1 VASVPVVGLCFGLR
15 RQAAEEQAFY
25 PGGALVAQPQLQ
37 RRLVSILASLVL
49 LLSCAGM
56 THASDADN
64 PLAPADTSSPRA
76 TLGDFLATMNRG
88 HALLM
93 EIVKSYMSS
102 SRLYLSEQER
112 VEVDRILGKL
122 EIAKR
127 TMNLSEL
134 PAALAETLSVYR
146 VLQLKEV
153 LDRLELPPLASV
165 PDAAAMESRQFKRWT
180 LPGTEITI
188 ARVEEG
194 PRAGEYLFSPE
205 TVQRLPEFYDRI
217 KHLPYRPGASESWY
231 QIYRYGGAGMRRII
245 PYKWMLALPDW
256 AKVIVLDQPVWR
268 WIGTAIVLFLAT
280 LLFLLARRAAADW
293 ARRGSGSEL
302 RLYWSRLF
310 RALFLLVLIP
320 VLIHVL
326 SDNLR
331 LSGNVLKVATLS
343 LWALFTLTLT
353 WTVWL
358 VSHVLAE
365 SVVSS
370 QQMLAGS
377 IDSQL
382 VRLVLRLLATI
393 LSITI
398 LVVGAQQLGIPA
410 YSVIAGLG
418 VGGIAV
424 ALAAKDSLANLLGSL
439 LIMFEKPFRVGHW
452 IKVDK
457 IEGFVESI
465 GFRSTR
471 IRTFYNSLVSI
482 PSNQL
487 VNSTVD
493 NMAMRKLRAVR
504 TVLHLS
510 YATPAEKVERFVE
523 AIRQLIEDNPHTYKK
538 WYRIRFDDFGEYGL
552 HVLVNFLLDVP
563 DNQIEQAERQHLMLE
578 LLKLAESMDIE
589 FAIPPRLPPL
599 EGPAPPASSAKA

>member
-1 VASVPVVGLCFGLR
+1 M
-15 RQAAEEQAFY
+15 
-25 PGGALVAQPQLQ
+25 LVQPKSQ
-37 RRLVSILASLVL
+37 RILTLFLASLIL
-49 LLSCAGM
+49 LLSHSGNSLAAD
-56 THASDADN
+56 TDN

-76 TLGDFLATMNRG
+76 TLRDFLETMDRG

-93 EIVKSYMSS
+93 EIVKSYLGS
-102 SRLYLSEQER
+102 SRLYLSAEER
-112 VEVDRILGKL
+112 VEVDRILVKL
-122 EIAKR
+122 EIAR
-127 TMNLSEL
+127 RALNLSEL
-134 PAALAETLSVYR
+134 PAALAESLSVYR

-153 LDRLELPPLASV
+153 LDRIELPAFESV
-165 PDAAAMESRQFKRWT
+165 PDAAEMESRQFKRWT

-188 ARVEEG
+188 QRVEEG

-205 TVQRLPEFYDRI
+205 TVKRLPEFYHRI
-217 KHLPYRPGASESWY
+217 RHLPYRQGASASWY
-231 QIYRYGGAGMRRII
+231 ETYRYGGAGMRRII

-256 AKVIVLDQPVWR
+256 AKVIIVDQPVWR
-268 WIGTAIVLFLAT
+268 WIGTVIVLLLAT
-280 LLFLLARRAAADW
+280 GLFLLVRRAATAW
-293 ARRGSGSEL
+293 ARRGSASEL
-302 RLYWSRLF
+302 RLYWSRLA
-310 RALFLLVLIP
+310 RVTFLLVLIP
-320 VLIHVL
+320 IVIHVL
-326 SDNLR
+326 AANLR
-331 LSGNVLKVATLS
+331 LSGHVLEVATLS
-343 LWALFTLTLT
+343 LWAIFTLTLT
-353 WTVWL
+353 WAVWL

-382 VRLVLRLLATI
+382 IRLGLRLMATI

-452 IKVDK
+452 IKVDN

-482 PSNQL
+482 PSNHL

-504 TVLHLS
+504 TVLHIS
-510 YATPAEKVERFVE
+510 YATPSDKVEQFVE
-523 AIRQLIEDNPHTYKK
+523 AIRQLIENHPLTYKK
-538 WYRIRFDDFGEYGL
+538 WYRIRFDDFGDYGL
-552 HVLVNFLLDVP
+552 NILVNFLLDVS
-563 DNQIEQAERQHLMLE
+563 DNKMEQAERQRLLLE
-578 LLKLAESMDIE
+578 LLKLAEAMDIE
-589 FAIPPRLPPL
+589 FAIPPRLQQAETEAA
-599 EGPAPPASSAKA
+599 EGLQT

>member
-1 VASVPVVGLCFGLR
+1 M
-15 RQAAEEQAFY
+15 
-25 PGGALVAQPQLQ
+25 LVQPKSQ
-37 RRLVSILASLVL
+37 RILTLLLASLVL
-49 LLSCAGM
+49 LSSHISNAI
-56 THASDADN
+56 AAEADN

-76 TLGDFLATMNRG
+76 TLGDFLGTMNRG

-93 EIVKSYMSS
+93 EIVKSYMGS
-102 SRLYLSEQER
+102 SRLYLSAEER
-112 VEVDRILGKL
+112 MEVDRIHGKL
-122 EIAKR
+122 DIARR
-127 TMNLSEL
+127 TLDLSEL
-134 PAALAETLSVYR
+134 PAALAGTLSVYR

-153 LDRLELPPLASV
+153 LDRLELPPLESV
-165 PDAAAMESRQFKRWT
+165 PDAAAMEARQFKRWT
-180 LPGTEITI
+180 VPGTEITI

-205 TVQRLPEFYDRI
+205 TVQRLPEFYQRI
-217 KHLPYRPGASESWY
+217 RHLPYQPGASESWY
-231 QIYRYGGAGMRRII
+231 ETYRYGGAGMRRII

-256 AKVIVLDQPVWR
+256 AKLIVLDQPVWR
-268 WIGTAIVLFLAT
+268 WIGTIIALLVST
-280 LLFLLARRAAADW
+280 MLFLLVRRAAAAW
-293 ARRGSGSEL
+293 ARRGDGSEL
-302 RLYWSRLF
+302 RRYWSRLF

-320 VLIHVL
+320 VLVHVL
-326 SDNLR
+326 ADNLR
-331 LSGNVLKVATLS
+331 LSGHVLRVTTLS
-343 LWALFTLTLT
+343 LWAVFTLTLT

-482 PSNQL
+482 PSNHL

-510 YATPAEKVERFVE
+510 YATPADKVEQFVE
-523 AIRQLIEDNPHTYKK
+523 AIRQLIEDHPLTYKK

-563 DNQIEQAERQHLMLE
+563 DNQTEQAERQRLLLE
-578 LLKLAESMDIE
+578 CLKLAEAMDIQ

-599 EGPAPPASSAKA
+599 GNPAVEDMRS